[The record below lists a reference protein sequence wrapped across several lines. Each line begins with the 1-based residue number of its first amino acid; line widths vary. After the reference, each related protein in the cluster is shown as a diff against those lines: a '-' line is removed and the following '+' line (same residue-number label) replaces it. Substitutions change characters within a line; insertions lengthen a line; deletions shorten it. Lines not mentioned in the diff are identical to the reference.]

1 MDVKQ
6 IASIMNDVTSEV
18 LGKDGIVVE
27 DLSNIVDVG
36 TEIFDSNS
44 VDNYVK
50 SLIDHIGRVVFVNRP
65 YRGNVPSIMKD
76 AWEYGSILEKIT
88 MDKLPEAVENE
99 SWDLTD
105 GKTYDPNVFHKPQV
119 SAKFFNKR
127 VTFEIDMSITERQV
141 KESFSSPEQLNG
153 FLSMIYNAIDKS
165 MTVKLDSL
173 VMRTIDTLMAQTI
186 HANEKAENPAGDV
199 KVVKLLVEYN
209 ERFGKTL
216 EEDKALTDPDFIKFA
231 VLMMGLYIDRLG
243 TISTL
248 FNVGGKDRFT
258 PKDMLNVVMLSEFKQ
273 SANVYLQSDTFHN
286 EYTALPNSDTVPY
299 WQGSGMNYSFDN
311 TSSIKVELGSDH
323 EDHVEKTGILA
334 VMFDRDA
341 CGVTNLNRRVTTQY
355 NPKGE
360 FFNNFYKFD
369 AGYFIDLNENAVVF
383 ML

>member
-6 IASIMNDVTSEV
+6 IATIMNTVTNEV
-18 LGKDGIVVE
+18 LGKTGVVSE
-27 DLSNIVDVG
+27 DLSNIVDLG
-36 TEIFDSNS
+36 TEIFDTNN

-50 SLIDHIGRVVFVNRP
+50 SLIDHIGRVVFVDRP
-65 YRGNVPSIMKD
+65 YRGSVPSIMKD
-76 AWEYGSILEKIT
+76 AWEYGSVLEKIT

-99 SWDLTD
+99 SWNLTD
-105 GKTYDPNVFHKPQV
+105 GQTYDPNVFHKPQV

-141 KESFSSPEQLNG
+141 KESFSSPEQLNA

-173 VMRTIDTLMAQTI
+173 VMRTIDMLIAQSILASPKGLMVVHLLDKYNSIFGTTLTS
-186 HANEKAENPAGDV
+186 E
-199 KVVKLLVEYN
+199 
-209 ERFGKTL
+209 
-216 EEDKALTDPDFIKFA
+216 KALTDPEFIRYS
-231 VLMMGLYIDRLG
+231 VLQMGLTMDRMSK
-243 TISTL
+243 ISTL
-248 FNVGGKDRFT
+248 FNAGEKERFT

-273 SANVYLQSDTFHN
+273 SANVYLQSSTFHN
-286 EYTALPNSDTVPY
+286 EFTALPNADTVPY
-299 WQGSGMNYSFDN
+299 WQGSGKDYGFDS
-311 TSSIKVELGSDH
+311 TSKILLDNIAPDGSG
-323 EDHVEKTGILA
+323 KTESGILA

>member
-6 IASIMNDVTSEV
+6 IASIMNTVTSEV
-18 LGKDGIVVE
+18 LGKEAVVNE

-36 TEIFDSNS
+36 TQIIDSSN

-50 SLIDHIGRVVFVNRP
+50 SLIDHIGRVVFVDRP

-141 KESFSSPEQLNG
+141 KESFSSPEQLNA

-173 VMRTIDTLMAQTI
+173 VMRTIDTLIAQTI
-186 HANEKAENPAGDV
+186 HAEPKVDGGVRVVSLVDV
-199 KVVKLLVEYN
+199 YN
-209 ERFGKTL
+209 SRFGTTL
-216 EEDKALTDPDFIKFA
+216 EKSKALTNPDFIKFA

-248 FNVGGKDRFT
+248 FNVGEKDRFT

-286 EYTALPNSDTVPY
+286 EYTALPNAETVPY
-299 WQGSGMNYSFDN
+299 WQGSGKNYGFDS
-311 TSSIKVELGSDH
+311 TSKIDVALGTDINVDQS
-323 EDHVEKTGILA
+323 GILA

-383 ML
+383 VL

>member
-6 IASIMNDVTSEV
+6 IFTIMNTVTSEV
-18 LGKDGIVVE
+18 LGKTDLVKE
-27 DLSNIVDVG
+27 DLTNIVDVG

-173 VMRTIDTLMAQTI
+173 VMRTIDTLIAQTI
-186 HANEKAENPAGDV
+186 HAEPEVDGGVRVVSLVDV
-199 KVVKLLVEYN
+199 YN
-209 ERFGKTL
+209 SRFGTTL
-216 EEDKALTDPDFIKFA
+216 EKSKALTNPDFIKFA

-248 FNVGGKDRFT
+248 FNVGEKDRFT

-286 EYTALPNSDTVPY
+286 EYTALPNAETVPY
-299 WQGSGMNYSFDN
+299 WQGSGKNYGFDS
-311 TSSIKVELGSDH
+311 TSKIDVALGSDTT
-323 EDHVEKTGILA
+323 VEKNGILA

-383 ML
+383 VL

>member
-6 IASIMNDVTSEV
+6 IFTIMNTVTSEV
-18 LGKDGIVVE
+18 LGKEAVVNE
-27 DLSNIVDVG
+27 DLTNIVDVG
-36 TEIFDSNS
+36 TEIFDTNN

-99 SWDLTD
+99 SWNLTD
-105 GKTYDPNVFHKPQV
+105 GQSYDPNVFHKPQV

-153 FLSMIYNAIDKS
+153 FLSMIYHTIDKS

-173 VMRTIDTLMAQTI
+173 VMRTIDRLIAETI
-186 HANEKAENPAGDV
+186 HADGDGIKAV
-199 KVVKLLVEYN
+199 HLVDEYN
-209 ERFGKTL
+209 SRFGTTL
-216 EEDKALTDPDFIKFA
+216 EKSKALTNPDFIKFV

-273 SANVYLQSDTFHN
+273 SANVYLQSSTFHN
-286 EYTALPNSDTVPY
+286 EYTALPNAETVPY
-299 WQGSGMNYSFDN
+299 WQGSGTNYSFDS
-311 TSSIKVELGSDH
+311 TSRIDVALGSDN
-323 EDHVEKTGILA
+323 EDIVTKSGILA

>member
-6 IASIMNDVTSEV
+6 ITTIMNTVTNEV
-18 LGKDGIVVE
+18 LGKTGVVSE
-27 DLSNIVDVG
+27 DLSNIVDLG
-36 TEIFDSNS
+36 TEIFDTNN

-50 SLIDHIGRVVFVNRP
+50 SLIDHIGRVVFVDRP
-65 YRGNVPSIMKD
+65 YRGSVPSIMKD
-76 AWEYGSILEKIT
+76 AWEYGSVLEKIT

-99 SWDLTD
+99 SWNLTD
-105 GKTYDPNVFHKPQV
+105 GQTYDPNVFHKPQV

-141 KESFSSPEQLNG
+141 KESFSSPEQLNA

-173 VMRTIDTLMAQTI
+173 VMRTIDMLIAQSILASPKGLMVVHLLDKYNSIFGTTLTS
-186 HANEKAENPAGDV
+186 E
-199 KVVKLLVEYN
+199 
-209 ERFGKTL
+209 
-216 EEDKALTDPDFIKFA
+216 KALTDPEFIRYS
-231 VLMMGLYIDRLG
+231 VLQMGLTMDRMSK
-243 TISTL
+243 ISTL
-248 FNVGGKDRFT
+248 FNAGEKERFT

-273 SANVYLQSDTFHN
+273 SANVYLQSSTFHN
-286 EYTALPNSDTVPY
+286 EFTALPNADTVPY
-299 WQGSGMNYSFDN
+299 WQGSGKDYGFDS
-311 TSSIKVELGSDH
+311 TSKILLDNIAPDGSG
-323 EDHVEKTGILA
+323 KTESGILA

>member
-1 MDVKQ
+1 MDIKQ
-6 IASIMNDVTSEV
+6 IASIMNTVTSEV
-18 LGKDGIVVE
+18 LGKESIVSD
-27 DLSNIVDVG
+27 DLSNIVDLG
-36 TEIFDSNS
+36 TEIFDSNN

-50 SLIDHIGRVVFVNRP
+50 SLIDHIGRVVFVDRP

-99 SWDLTD
+99 SWNLTD

-173 VMRTIDTLMAQTI
+173 VMRTIDMLIAHTLQHDDSI
-186 HANEKAENPAGDV
+186 
-199 KVVKLLVEYN
+199 KVVNLLDAYN
-209 ERFGKTL
+209 FRFGTELTK
-216 EEDKALTDPDFIKFA
+216 DKALTNPDFIKFA

-286 EYTALPNSDTVPY
+286 EYTALPNADTVPY
-299 WQGSGMNYSFDN
+299 WQGSGMDYDFNS
-311 TSSIKVELGSDH
+311 TSSINVAIT
-323 EDHVEKTGILA
+323 EKDNVDKSGILA

>member
-6 IASIMNDVTSEV
+6 IAEIMNSVTSEV
-18 LGKDGIVVE
+18 LGKTALVTE

-36 TEIFDSNS
+36 TEIFDTNN

-173 VMRTIDTLMAQTI
+173 VMRTIDMLIGQTI
-186 HANEKAENPAGDV
+186 HAEGEGGDV
-199 KVVKLLVEYN
+199 KVVHLLDVYK
-209 ERFGKTL
+209 ERFGTELTK
-216 EEDKALTDPDFIKFA
+216 ENSLTDPNFIKFA

-286 EYTALPNSDTVPY
+286 EFTTLPNAETVPY
-299 WQGSGMNYSFDN
+299 WQGSGKDYGFDS
-311 TSSIKVELGSDH
+311 TSAIDIALGSDTN
-323 EDHVEKTGILA
+323 VTKSGILA

>member
-6 IASIMNDVTSEV
+6 IATIMNSVTSEV
-18 LGKDGIVVE
+18 LGKTDVVAE
-27 DLSNIVDVG
+27 DLSNIVDLG
-36 TEIFDSNS
+36 TEIFNTSN

-105 GKTYDPNVFHKPQV
+105 GKSYDPNVFHKPQV

-173 VMRTIDTLMAQTI
+173 VMRTIDMLIAQTI
-186 HANEKAENPAGDV
+186 HNDISSEADNNV
-199 KVVKLLVEYN
+199 KVVHLVETYN
-209 ERFGKTL
+209 NRFGTKLTV
-216 EEDKALTDPDFIKFA
+216 DNALTNPDFIRFA

-286 EYTALPNSDTVPY
+286 EYTALPNADTVPY
-299 WQGSGMNYSFDN
+299 WQGSGIDYGFDS
-311 TSSIKVELGSDH
+311 TSKINVAIDSDPTNN
-323 EDHVEKTGILA
+323 VAIGGILA

>member
-6 IASIMNDVTSEV
+6 IFTIMNTVTSEV
-18 LGKDGIVVE
+18 LGKTDVVKE
-27 DLSNIVDVG
+27 DLTNIVDLG
-36 TEIFDSNS
+36 TEIFDTNN

-99 SWDLTD
+99 SWNLTD
-105 GKTYDPNVFHKPQV
+105 GQSYDPNVFHKPQV

-165 MTVKLDSL
+165 MTVKIDSL
-173 VMRTIDTLMAQTI
+173 VMRTIDMLIAQTI
-186 HANEKAENPAGDV
+186 HAGGHP
-199 KVVKLLVEYN
+199 KVVHLIQEYN
-209 ERFGKTL
+209 SRFGTEL
-216 EEDKALTDPDFIKFA
+216 EPDKALTNPDFIKFA

-299 WQGSGMNYSFDN
+299 WQGSGKYYSFDS
-311 TSSIKVELGSDH
+311 TSHIDVALNSDTNVA
-323 EDHVEKTGILA
+323 ESGILA

>member
-1 MDVKQ
+1 MDIKQ
-6 IASIMNDVTSEV
+6 IATIMNSVTSEV
-18 LGKDGIVVE
+18 LGKTDLVKE
-27 DLSNIVDVG
+27 DLTNIVDLG
-36 TEIFDSNS
+36 TEIFDTNN

-50 SLIDHIGRVVFVNRP
+50 SLIDHIGRVVFVDRP
-65 YRGNVPSIMKD
+65 YRGSVPSIMKD

-88 MDKLPEAVENE
+88 MDKLPEAVENM
-99 SWDLTD
+99 SWELTD
-105 GKTYDPNVFHKPQV
+105 GTEYNPNIFHKPQV
-119 SAKFFNKR
+119 SSKFFNKR

-141 KESFSSPEQLNG
+141 KESFSSPEQLNA

-165 MTVKLDSL
+165 MTVKMDSL
-173 VMRTIDTLMAQTI
+173 VMRTIDMLIAQTI
-186 HANEKAENPAGDV
+186 RADGDGIKAV
-199 KVVKLLVEYN
+199 RLVDAYN
-209 ERFGKTL
+209 SRFGTELDKS
-216 EEDKALTDPDFIKFA
+216 KALTNPEFIRFA

-248 FNVGGKDRFT
+248 FNVGGKERFT

-286 EYTALPNSDTVPY
+286 EFTALPNAETVPY
-299 WQGSGMNYSFDN
+299 WQGSGKNYGFDS
-311 TSSIKVELGSDH
+311 TSKIDVAINSDTNVA
-323 EDHVEKTGILA
+323 ESGILA

-383 ML
+383 VL

>member
-6 IASIMNDVTSEV
+6 IQAIMNSVTNEV
-18 LGKDGIVVE
+18 LGTTDIVKE
-27 DLSNIVDVG
+27 DLSNIVDIG
-36 TEIFDSNS
+36 KEILNNTDI
-44 VDNYVK
+44 DNYVK
-50 SLIDHIGRVVFVNRP
+50 SLVDHIGRVVFVNRP
-65 YRGNVPSIMKD
+65 YRGSVPSIMKD

-88 MDKLPEAVENE
+88 MDKLPEAVEND
-99 SWDLTD
+99 SWNLTD
-105 GKTYDPNVFHKPQV
+105 GHSYDPNVFHKPQV

-165 MTVKLDSL
+165 MTIKIDSL
-173 VMRTIDTLMAQTI
+173 VMRTIDTVIAQSI
-186 HANEKAENPAGDV
+186 QAVPQGSNVIN
-199 KVVKLLVEYN
+199 VVHLLAKYN
-209 ERFGKTL
+209 SIFGTTL
-216 EEDKALTDPDFIKFA
+216 EASKALTNPDFIKFA
-231 VLMMGLYIDRLG
+231 VLQMGLTIDRLSK
-243 TISTL
+243 ISTL
-248 FNVGGKDRFT
+248 FNVGEKERFT

-286 EYTALPNSDTVPY
+286 EYTALPNADTVPY
-299 WQGSGMNYSFDN
+299 WQGSGKDYGFDS
-311 TSSIKVELGSDH
+311 TSKINVTVDNGDSTTSD
-323 EDHVEKTGILA
+323 VSASGILA

>member
-6 IASIMNDVTSEV
+6 IQAIMNSVTNEV
-18 LGKDGIVVE
+18 LGTTDIVKE
-27 DLSNIVDVG
+27 DLSNIVDIG
-36 TEIFDSNS
+36 KEILNNTEI
-44 VDNYVK
+44 DNYVK
-50 SLIDHIGRVVFVNRP
+50 SLVDHIGRVVFVNRP
-65 YRGNVPSIMKD
+65 YRGSVPSIMKD

-88 MDKLPEAVENE
+88 VDKLPEAVENE
-99 SWDLTD
+99 SWNLTD
-105 GKTYDPNVFHKPQV
+105 GKSYDPNVFHKPQV

-127 VTFEIDMSITERQV
+127 VTFEIDMSITENQV
-141 KESFSSPEQLNG
+141 KESFSSATQLNG

-165 MTVKLDSL
+165 MTIKIDSL
-173 VMRTIDTLMAQTI
+173 VMRTIDTLIAQSI
-186 HANEKAENPAGDV
+186 QAVPQGSNVLN
-199 KVVKLLVEYN
+199 VVHLLDKYN
-209 ERFGKTL
+209 SIFGTTL
-216 EEDKALTDPDFIKFA
+216 EASKALTNPDFIKFA
-231 VLMMGLYIDRLG
+231 VLQMGLTIDRLSK
-243 TISTL
+243 ISTL
-248 FNVGGKDRFT
+248 FNVGEKERFT

-286 EYTALPNSDTVPY
+286 EYTALPNADTVPY
-299 WQGSGMNYSFDN
+299 WQGSGKNYGFDS
-311 TSSIKVELGSDH
+311 TSKINVTIDNGDSTTSD
-323 EDHVEKTGILA
+323 VSATGILA